1 MRVRIVALMITG
13 LLLAPGVG
21 LAQSVTPPVSPTAS
35 NCSPSP
41 HCALPGFHDEVQRTF
56 EVLGIGYVV
65 PQIMQFGLI
74 SFDSDAHAAAALQSL
89 LVSLRG
95 AQTPN
100 QDVSNMTIASMTPL
114 GDRAKALSGLV
125 KRKDETGK
133 TFTRYEACFVVQTGV
148 YLRFGSAWALEA
160 DALSYAIRVFTPSVM
175 RAPSQTPVATDAFG
189 IASGGLWDA
198 LPRIEDIPPGYHVL
212 KGSS

>member
-1 MRVRIVALMITG
+1 MRARIITLMLG
-13 LLLAPGVG
+13 LLLTPGVVA
-21 LAQSVTPPVSPTAS
+21 AQVATPPVSPTAAT
-35 NCSPSP
+35 CSPSP

-100 QDVSNMTIASMTPL
+100 QDVSNMTIADMAPL

-125 KRKDETGK
+125 KHKDASAK
-133 TFTRYEACFVVQTGV
+133 TVTRYEACFVVQTGV

-160 DALSYAIRVFTPSVM
+160 DPLTYAVRSFTPSVA
-175 RAPSQTPVATDAFG
+175 RAPSQTSITTDAFG

-198 LPRIEDIPPGYHVL
+198 LPVIEDIPAGYHVQN
-212 KGSS
+212 GSS